1 MITRNDIMRTD
12 YLPKA
17 IRLVGK
23 LQIDTAISAIQNA
36 PIDIERPLEV
46 IIREEQKSRS
56 LSANALM
63 WAGPLNDIATQ
74 AWVNGKQYSALIWHE
89 YFKEKFLP
97 DFPDPKQVKEGYM
110 KYEETPDGRRVLTG
124 STNKLTKHGFSL
136 YIEQIYA
143 YGAELGVRFSETDQ
157 AQEV

>member
-1 MITRNDIMRTD
+1 MITRKDTMRAD
-12 YLPKA
+12 YLPKV

-23 LQIDTAISAIQNA
+23 LQADTAISAIQNA

-46 IIREEQKSRS
+46 IIREEQKGRS

-74 AWVNGKQYSALIWHE
+74 AWVHGKQYSALIWHE

-97 DFPDPKQVKEGYM
+97 ELPDPKQVKEGYK
-110 KYEETPDGRRVLTG
+110 KYEETPDGRRVLVG
-124 STNKLTKHGFSL
+124 STNKLTKHGFNL
-136 YIEQIYA
+136 YIENIYA
-143 YGAELGVRFSETDQ
+143 YGADLGVRFSEANQTE
-157 AQEV
+157 EV

>member
-1 MITRNDIMRTD
+1 MRTD
-12 YLPKA
+12 YLPKV

-23 LQIDTAISAIQNA
+23 LQADTAITAIQNA

-46 IIREEQKSRS
+46 IIREEQKGRS

-74 AWVNGKQYSALIWHE
+74 AWVHGRQYSALIWHE

-97 DFPDPKQVKEGYM
+97 DFPDPKQVKEGYL
-110 KYEETPDGRRVLTG
+110 KYEETPDGRKVLVG
-124 STNKLTKHGFSL
+124 STNKLTKYGFNL
-136 YIEQIYA
+136 YIENIYA
-143 YGAELGVRFSETDQ
+143 YGAELGVKFSEANQ
-157 AQEV
+157 IEEV

>member
-1 MITRNDIMRTD
+1 MRTD
-12 YLPKA
+12 YLPKV

-23 LQIDTAISAIQNA
+23 LQADTAISAIQNA

-46 IIREEQKSRS
+46 IIREEQKGRS

-74 AWVNGKQYSALIWHE
+74 AWVHGRQYSTLIWHE

-97 DFPDPKQVKEGYM
+97 DFPDPTQVKEGYK
-110 KYEETPDGRRVLTG
+110 KYEETPDGRRVLIG
-124 STNKLTKHGFSL
+124 STQKLTKHGFNL
-136 YIEQIYA
+136 YIESIYA
-143 YGAELGVRFSETDQ
+143 YGAELGVRFSETNQ
-157 AQEV
+157 TEEV

>member
-1 MITRNDIMRTD
+1 MRTD
-12 YLPKA
+12 YLPKV

-23 LQIDTAISAIQNA
+23 LQADTAISAIQNA

-46 IIREEQKSRS
+46 IIREEQKGRS

-63 WAGPLNDIATQ
+63 WAGPLNDISTQ
-74 AWVNGKQYSALIWHE
+74 AWVHGKQYSALIWHE

-97 DFPDPKQVKEGYM
+97 DFPDPKQVKEGYI

-136 YIEQIYA
+136 YMEQIYA
-143 YGAELGVRFSETDQ
+143 YGAELGVRFSEADQ
-157 AQEV
+157 TEEV

>member
-1 MITRNDIMRTD
+1 MITRKDTMRAD
-12 YLPKA
+12 YLPKV

-23 LQIDTAISAIQNA
+23 LQADTAISAIQNA

-46 IIREEQKSRS
+46 IIREEQKGRS

-74 AWVNGKQYSALIWHE
+74 AWVHGKQYSTLIWHE

-97 DFPDPKQVKEGYM
+97 ELPDPKQVKEGYK
-110 KYEETPDGRRVLTG
+110 KYEETPDGRRVLVG
-124 STNKLTKHGFSL
+124 STNKLTKHGFNL
-136 YIEQIYA
+136 YIENIYA
-143 YGAELGVRFSETDQ
+143 YGADLGVRFSETNQ
-157 AQEV
+157 AEEV

>member
-1 MITRNDIMRTD
+1 MRAD
-12 YLPKA
+12 YLPKV

-23 LQIDTAISAIQNA
+23 LQADTAISAIQNA

-46 IIREEQKSRS
+46 IIREEQKGRS

-74 AWVNGKQYSALIWHE
+74 AWVHGKQYSALIWHE

-97 DFPDPKQVKEGYM
+97 ELPDPKQVKEGYK
-110 KYEETPDGRRVLTG
+110 KYEETPDGRRVLVG
-124 STNKLTKHGFSL
+124 STNKLTKHGFNL
-136 YIEQIYA
+136 YIENIYA
-143 YGAELGVRFSETDQ
+143 YGADLGVRFSETNQ
-157 AQEV
+157 AEEV

>member
-1 MITRNDIMRTD
+1 MRTD
-12 YLPKA
+12 YLPKV

-23 LQIDTAISAIQNA
+23 LQADTAISAIQNA
-36 PIDIERPLEV
+36 PIDTERPLEV
-46 IIREEQKSRS
+46 IIREEQKGRS

-63 WAGPLNDIATQ
+63 WAGPLNDIASQ
-74 AWVNGKQYSALIWHE
+74 AWVHGKQYSALIWHE

-97 DFPDPKQVKEGYM
+97 DFPDPTQVKEGYR
-110 KYEETPDGRRVLTG
+110 KYEETPDGRRVLIG
-124 STNKLTKHGFSL
+124 STQKLTKHGFSL
-136 YIEQIYA
+136 YMEQIYA

>member
-1 MITRNDIMRTD
+1 MQ
-12 YLPKA
+12 Y
-17 IRLVGK
+17 
-23 LQIDTAISAIQNA
+23 S
-36 PIDIERPLEV
+36 
-46 IIREEQKSRS
+46 
-56 LSANALM
+56 
-63 WAGPLNDIATQ
+63 PLNYISKQ
-74 AWVNGKQYSALIWHE
+74 ACLNAKQNSSLIWHE

-136 YIEQIYA
+136 YMEQIYA

>member
-1 MITRNDIMRTD
+1 MRTD
-12 YLPKA
+12 YLPKV

-23 LQIDTAISAIQNA
+23 LQADTAISAIQNA

-46 IIREEQKSRS
+46 IIREEQKGRS

-74 AWVNGKQYSALIWHE
+74 AWVHGRQYSALIWHE

-97 DFPDPKQVKEGYM
+97 DFPDPKQVKEGYL
-110 KYEETPDGRRVLTG
+110 KYEETPDGRKVLVG

-136 YIEQIYA
+136 YMEQIYA
-143 YGAELGVRFSETDQ
+143 YGAELGVRFSEANQTE
-157 AQEV
+157 EV

>member
-1 MITRNDIMRTD
+1 MITRKETMRAD
-12 YLPKA
+12 YLPKV

-23 LQIDTAISAIQNA
+23 LQADTAISAIQNA

-46 IIREEQKSRS
+46 IIREEQKGRS

-74 AWVNGKQYSALIWHE
+74 AWVHGKQYSALIWHE

-97 DFPDPKQVKEGYM
+97 ELPDPKQVKEGYK
-110 KYEETPDGRRVLTG
+110 KYEETPDGRRVLVG
-124 STNKLTKHGFSL
+124 STNKLTKHGFNL
-136 YIEQIYA
+136 YIENIYA
-143 YGAELGVRFSETDQ
+143 YGADLGVRFSEANQTE
-157 AQEV
+157 EV

>member
-1 MITRNDIMRTD
+1 MRTN
-12 YLPKA
+12 YLPKV

-23 LQIDTAISAIQNA
+23 LQVDTAISAIQNA
-36 PIDIERPLEV
+36 PIDIEWPLEV

-110 KYEETPDGRRVLTG
+110 KYEETPDGRQVLTG
-124 STNKLTKHGFSL
+124 STNKLTKYGFSL

-143 YGAELGVRFSETDQ
+143 YGAELGIRFNEADQ
-157 AQEV
+157 TQEV

>member
-1 MITRNDIMRTD
+1 MRTD
-12 YLPKA
+12 YLPKV

-23 LQIDTAISAIQNA
+23 LQADTAISAIQNA

-46 IIREEQKSRS
+46 IIREEQKGRS

-74 AWVNGKQYSALIWHE
+74 AWVHGKQYSALIWHE
-89 YFKEKFLP
+89 YFKEKFLT

-136 YIEQIYA
+136 YMEQIYA
-143 YGAELGVRFSETDQ
+143 YGAELGVRFSEADQ
-157 AQEV
+157 TEEV